1 MTGSHLPG
9 SGGSADPHLGGAGAD
24 AYFSGTHPAPPTQA
38 EERARNES
46 LGQMFAHF
54 AEKISLLMRQEVAL
68 AKAEATDSAKKAGK
82 GAGMLAGAALAAFFV
97 LLFLSASLMWALG
110 SLMPMGWAA
119 FIVALLWAAGAA
131 VLALLGKKELDRIKG
146 LPQTRQTIQEIPETL
161 NPTKET
167 P

>member
-1 MTGSHLPG
+1 
-9 SGGSADPHLGGAGAD
+9 
-24 AYFSGTHPAPPTQA
+24 
-38 EERARNES
+38 
-46 LGQMFAHF
+46 MFAQF
-54 AEKISLLMRQEVAL
+54 AEKLSLLMRQEVAL
-68 AKAEATDSAKKAGK
+68 AKAEATDSARKAGK

-97 LLFLSASLMWALG
+97 LLFLSTALMWALG
-110 SLMPMGWAA
+110 SLMPLGWAA

-131 VLALLGKKELDRIKG
+131 VLAVLGKKELDRIKG